1 MTSQTGKQ
9 TVTRQILVS
18 GQLPS
23 TKVALQL
30 GLELGLELGLRLRFG
45 AIFLAGNCFRTT
57 YTAQRIKEQSQSDNE
72 IWSDLHII
80 S

>member
-1 MTSQTGKQ
+1 MTLQTGKQ

-23 TKVALQL
+23 TKVALQ
-30 GLELGLELGLRLRFG
+30 LGLELGLRLRFG